1 MKHYQV
7 RHGYTPD
14 GQLTSQTATSL
25 NVPLTQR
32 VEQMNLALERWR
44 WLPEPYDKP
53 RVLENLA
60 EFTLRT
66 FEADGT
72 LALKMR
78 TVNGQFA
85 GGHETP
91 VFTRLMRY
99 VVFRPYW
106 NVPPSI
112 IKKELVGHIEKS
124 GVGYLAAKNFE
135 VTSGGGQPVEG
146 FSASD
151 IEHLRYAVREKPGPT
166 NSLGLVKFLFPNE
179 YDVYMHST
187 NEPFLFNLTRRDRS
201 HGCVRLQHPDDMAVW
216 VLKGNDGDWDE
227 EKVTAAMNDETANNK
242 TITLKTPL
250 PTVVFYLTAIADED
264 GTMHFVDDVY
274 KYDAAMEQLLE
285 KGMPYPSA
293 PAKINPKLTPG
304 ETV

>member
-1 MKHYQV
+1 M
-7 RHGYTPD
+7 
-14 GQLTSQTATSL
+14 S
-25 NVPLTQR
+25 QR

-60 EFTLRT
+60 EYTLRT
-66 FEADGT
+66 YEADGT
-72 LALKMR
+72 PALKMR

-91 VFTRLMRY
+91 VFTRMMRL

-135 VTSGGGQPVEG
+135 VTAGNQPVSDY
-146 FSASD
+146 SAAD
-151 IEHLRYAVREKPGPT
+151 IEHLKYGVREKPGPT

-187 NEPFLFNLTRRDRS
+187 NEPQLFNLTRRDRS

-227 EKVTAAMNDETANNK
+227 DKVTAAMNDETANNK
-242 TITLKTPL
+242 TVTLKTPL
-250 PTVVFYLTAIADED
+250 PVVVFYLTAVADGD
-264 GTMHFVDDVY
+264 GSMHFLDDVY

-293 PAKINPKLTPG
+293 PVKINPKLTPG